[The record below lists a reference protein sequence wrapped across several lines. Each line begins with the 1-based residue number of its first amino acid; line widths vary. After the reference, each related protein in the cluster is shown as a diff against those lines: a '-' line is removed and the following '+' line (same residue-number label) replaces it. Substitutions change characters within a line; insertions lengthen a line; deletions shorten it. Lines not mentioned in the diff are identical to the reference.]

1 MDENRLTVI
10 CVVVIILVAI
20 GVTSVY
26 LIETSNDKTTLAI
39 TSNSTLYNGDLF
51 TVKLADENG
60 VGIANKT
67 INITLE
73 ESNGN
78 INKLNITADEN
89 GIASFNIN
97 ANSGNY
103 SVKCDFKADDKY
115 QASSCTQDLTIKET
129 SVELVSSSQ
138 SSSSLTPEEKGY
150 RWADQCGEYIKYDS
164 NSIHYDPGSN
174 SYEPGGYIDLE
185 GNVVDLG

>member
-39 TSNSTLYNGDLF
+39 TTNSTLYNGDLF

-78 INKLNITADEN
+78 INKLNITTDEN

-103 SVKCDFKADDKY
+103 SVKCDFKTDDKY

-129 SVELVSSSQ
+129 SVELVGSSQ

-150 RWADQCGEYIKYDS
+150 RWSDQCGGYIKYDS
-164 NSIHYDPGSN
+164 NSKHYDPGSN
-174 SYEPGGYIDLE
+174 SYKPGGYIDLE

>member
-78 INKLNITADEN
+78 INKLNITTDEN

-115 QASSCTQDLTIKET
+115 QASSCTQDLTIKGI
-129 SVELVSSSQ
+129 VNNLD
-138 SSSSLTPEEKGY
+138 Y
-150 RWADQCGEYIKYDS
+150 
-164 NSIHYDPGSN
+164 
-174 SYEPGGYIDLE
+174 
-185 GNVVDLG
+185 